1 MGVAGRGRNVRDT
14 IDIGGCEASLRAAR
28 DQLAR
33 RGVSR
38 AGGGGTLRDMTVSR
52 SSAAPRPVNFGR
64 ALLACLPATLVLGA
78 IMVVGSIP
86 TADSSRTL
94 GRAVGMMIFSALLGA
109 LVVWLIARR
118 RSWRFWKVVV
128 LGSVLVLVLQLLTVS
143 SQLS

>member
-1 MGVAGRGRNVRDT
+1 
-14 IDIGGCEASLRAAR
+14 
-28 DQLAR
+28 
-33 RGVSR
+33 
-38 AGGGGTLRDMTVSR
+38 MTVSR